1 MILSTYLQFH
11 RQVPEAIRAVRHRDL
26 HGDSHQGRFLLE
38 AVQALRG
45 FENCARRCRHHLHRS
60 CRETD
65 PPAPMPKDTNLDII
79 KVLVGKQSNTQL
91 TISWMGEEAN
101 KQVRVGWVSF
111 NLPFIDGD
119 GMNNGRNSQKVIR
132 LSFNWL
138 QKEKFKY
145 MRGCGEQYNYSNN
158 WQKNFQS
165 IDRNP
170 KGREAAPSFSSCAF
184 AA

>member
-1 MILSTYLQFH
+1 
-11 RQVPEAIRAVRHRDL
+11 
-26 HGDSHQGRFLLE
+26 
-38 AVQALRG
+38 
-45 FENCARRCRHHLHRS
+45 
-60 CRETD
+60 
-65 PPAPMPKDTNLDII
+65 
-79 KVLVGKQSNTQL
+79 
-91 TISWMGEEAN
+91 MGQEAN

-111 NLPFIDGD
+111 NLHFIDGD
-119 GMNNGRNSQKVIR
+119 GMNNRRNSQKVIR